1 MRTTPGPQSTSE
13 DRRTGVRV
21 NLTLPPELD
30 RVLQRVADA
39 AGTGKASFV
48 REWLL
53 GAQPALVEMA
63 QALEMAR
70 EGNIDGLSLMSK
82 TMRRALD
89 QGEQAQLEL
98 GKVRAIA
105 RKKRR

>member
-1 MRTTPGPQSTSE
+1 MNVPSAPQSSSE

-30 RVLQRVADA
+30 HLLQRVADA

-53 GAQPALVEMA
+53 SMQPALLDIA
-63 QALEMAR
+63 QALEAAKA
-70 EGNIDGLSLMSK
+70 GNVDGLTLMSK
-82 TMRRALD
+82 TMRRAID
-89 QGEQAQLEL
+89 QGKQAELEL

-105 RKKRR
+105 RKKSR